1 MMTRTTKK
9 RGQGAVL
16 LCLTFALLAGPSWL
30 RAESPSKDAA
40 DVDGQMRSRVDAL
53 LKAAWKDASVKP
65 APRATDAEFL
75 RRAYLDLT
83 GRIPRV
89 SEARSF
95 LDDPASDKRTRLID
109 TLLASPGYPSH
120 LADVWRQILL
130 TNTAAADDAGTS
142 DGFENWLRDA
152 FAENRSYAEM
162 ARELILATGQPND
175 SGPALFYTALELK
188 PEKLAASTSRAFLG
202 IQNPMCRVPQPPV

>member
-1 MMTRTTKK
+1 MPCSRRPGRT
-9 RGQGAVL
+9 
-16 LCLTFALLAGPSWL
+16 L
-30 RAESPSKDAA
+30 RS
-40 DVDGQMRSRVDAL
+40 SR
-53 LKAAWKDASVKP
+53 
-65 APRATDAEFL
+65 PRARPTRNSCA
-75 RRAYLDLT
+75 RAYLDLT

-109 TLLASPGYPSH
+109 TLLASPGYPTH

-130 TNTAAADDAGTS
+130 TDTAAVDDAGTS
-142 DGFENWLRDA
+142 DGFENWLRNA

-162 ARELILATGQPND
+162 ARELILATGQPTD

-202 IQNPMCRVPQPPV
+202 IRIQCAECHNHPFDKWTKHDFGDTPPSLHVFPNNRAAAR